1 MIATQ
6 VLLMLTEVETGAP
19 LYSHMIDQGG
29 APATASFPR
38 RPIPEYDDISDA
50 GGPTWGPS
58 APPQGPGDPADSD
71 LMSRVNNNIK
81 QK

>member
-38 RPIPEYDDISDA
+38 RPIPEYDEISDA
-50 GGPTWGPS
+50 GGGPRG
-58 APPQGPGDPADSD
+58 GPRPHP
-71 LMSRVNNNIK
+71 RVPGT
-81 QK
+81 QLTLT